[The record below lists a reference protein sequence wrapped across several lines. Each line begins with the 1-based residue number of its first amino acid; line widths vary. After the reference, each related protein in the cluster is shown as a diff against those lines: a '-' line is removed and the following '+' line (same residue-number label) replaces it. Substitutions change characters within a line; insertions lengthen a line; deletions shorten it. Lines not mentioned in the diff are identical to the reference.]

1 MTVYVRGLKNVKS
14 MTNNTCH
21 FGSMSGLPPRVGVPV
36 RILNAPNYGLHCRS
50 TADNPKCCC
59 LPISHTWHLNC
70 KEARKYLI
78 DNGLMSSTNQVYS
91 GGVGNRCVSMHFC

>member
-1 MTVYVRGLKNVKS
+1 MTISVRGLKNVKS

-36 RILNAPNYGLHCRS
+36 RILNAPNYGLHCKS
-50 TADNPKCCC
+50 TADNPNCCC

-70 KEARKYLI
+70 KEARRYFSAYMNKPI
-78 DNGLMSSTNQVYS
+78 NQVYS
-91 GGVGNRCVSMHFC
+91 GGVGNRCVNMRFC